1 MSRQKPNVPLSRHHL
16 QRASD
21 LRGYLSGYFW
31 WIAKNV
37 IGWILILIA
46 WPVGIAL
53 PGPGGIPLFL
63 IGFALVA
70 FPGKRRLTSRVMR
83 GKPFDLE
90 ARLFIF
96 LATFV
101 SILVTAGLLW
111 FAIDRYRK
119 LLDAWDIEP
128 AAIVGVAL
136 LALVVT
142 FAVTRLAL
150 HGVNLFI
157 RTLPL
162 ARRAVRPWL
171 RKRGIHLL
179 PTRRK
184 RVHHPEGTVVLQN
197 EEIIEFDTRHR
208 ERVSRLWLF
217 LKPWLKRMVAI
228 GITVAIFYYMA
239 RPIYVEWDSLRPRIQ
254 ELKWSRLAGGALMFA
269 FFLFFFRSLSWRAI
283 LAALGHRLPVA
294 ASTRIWSTSELA
306 RYLPGVVWQVV
317 GRAWLVK
324 PYGVRGSVC
333 TTSQVLELILFLLA
347 NVLVAVTCLLFFGYK
362 RVDEAAR
369 GWLAACMALVPIL
382 AIVIHPRVF
391 HALSAR
397 LLRLFN
403 KPPLERALPLRLMYG
418 LLLFAVLG
426 LLWQGMALWLT
437 VGSPLGLIVDKWW
450 VIAGAYSLAWIAG
463 FLAVWA
469 PGGLGVRELIF
480 MLAIHVALPDTVRS
494 TFANVDEQRA
504 FLAFLAVLL
513 RLWAT
518 AGELVVAA
526 FAYCFDWRGAL
537 GDPTAPGRLPANV
550 VPTKG
555 S

>member
-1 MSRQKPNVPLSRHHL
+1 MPGRKPKVTLSQHHL

-21 LRGYLSGYFW
+21 LRSYLRGYFW

-37 IGWILILIA
+37 VGWILILIA

-63 IGFALVA
+63 VGFALVA

-90 ARLFIF
+90 ARLFTF
-96 LATFV
+96 LATAV
-101 SILVTAGLLW
+101 SVLVTAGLLW
-111 FAIDRYRK
+111 FLIDRYRR
-119 LLDAWDIEP
+119 LLDEWDIEP
-128 AAIVGVAL
+128 VAIVGVAL

-157 RTLPL
+157 RTLPI
-162 ARRAVRPWL
+162 ARRVIRPWL
-171 RKRGIHLL
+171 RRRGIHLL

-184 RVHHPEGTVVLQN
+184 RVHLEDGTVVVEN
-197 EEIIEFDTRHR
+197 EEILEFDTRHR
-208 ERVSRLWLF
+208 ERVNRAWDF
-217 LKPWLKRMVAI
+217 LKPWLKRLLAI
-228 GITVAIFYYMA
+228 GITVAIFYYML
-239 RPIYVEWDSLRPRIQ
+239 RPLYVEWDSLRPRIR
-254 ELKWSRLAGGALMFA
+254 EMHVGRLLSGTMMFA

-283 LAALGHRLPVA
+283 LSALGHRLPVA
-294 ASTRIWSTSELA
+294 SSTRIWSTSELA

-317 GRAWLVK
+317 GRVWLVK

-369 GWLAACMALVPIL
+369 GWLATCMALVPVL
-382 AIVIHPRVF
+382 TIVIHPRVF
-391 HALSAR
+391 HSLSAR
-397 LLRLFN
+397 VLGLFG
-403 KPPLERALPLRLMYG
+403 KPPLERLLSMRLMYG
-418 LLLFAVLG
+418 LLLLAVAG

-437 VGSPLGLIVDKWW
+437 VGSPLGLIIDKWW
-450 VIAGAYSLAWIAG
+450 LIAGAYCLAWIAG

-469 PGGLGVRELIF
+469 PGGLGVRELVF
-480 MLAIHVALPDTVRS
+480 MLAIHVALPQPIRDS
-494 TFANVDEQRA
+494 FASLDEQRA

-518 AGELVVAA
+518 VGELIVATL
-526 FAYCFDWRGAL
+526 AYAFDWRGAI
-537 GDPTAPGRLPANV
+537 GDPSARGRLSANV
-550 VPTKG
+550 AQSQG

>member
-1 MSRQKPNVPLSRHHL
+1 MPRRKPKVPLSQHHL

-37 IGWILILIA
+37 VGWILILIA

-90 ARLFIF
+90 ARLFTF

-101 SILVTAGLLW
+101 SVLLTTGLLW
-111 FAIDRYRK
+111 FAIERYRK
-119 LLDAWDIEP
+119 FLDEWDIEP
-128 AAIVGVAL
+128 VAIVGVAL

-157 RTLPL
+157 RTLPM
-162 ARRAVRPWL
+162 ARRAIRPWL
-171 RKRGIHLL
+171 RRRGIHLL
-179 PTRRK
+179 PSRRK
-184 RVHHPEGTVVLQN
+184 RVHGDDGTVVVENQ
-197 EEIIEFDTRHR
+197 EIIEFDSRHH
-208 ERVSRLWLF
+208 ERLNRAWMF
-217 LKPWLKRMVAI
+217 LKPWLKRMIAI
-228 GITVAIFYYMA
+228 GITLAIFYYML
-239 RPIYVEWDSLRPRIQ
+239 RPLYVEWDSLRPRIA
-254 ELKWSRLAGGALMFA
+254 ELRWGRLAGGALMFA

-283 LAALGHRLPVA
+283 LAALGHRLPVG

-317 GRAWLVK
+317 GRVWLVK

-333 TTSQVLELILFLLA
+333 TSSQVLELILFLLA
-347 NVLVAVTCLLFFGYK
+347 NVLVAVTALLFFGYK
-362 RVDEAAR
+362 RVDDAAR
-369 GWLAACMALVPIL
+369 GWLATCMALVPVL

-391 HALSAR
+391 HALSSR

-403 KPPLERALPLRLMYG
+403 KPPLERVLPASLMYG
-418 LLLFAVLG
+418 LLAFAVLG
-426 LLWQGMALWLT
+426 LLWQGLALWLT
-437 VGSPLGLIVDKWW
+437 VGAPLGLIIDKWW
-450 VIAGAYSLAWIAG
+450 VIAGAYCLAWIAG

-480 MLAIHVALPDTVRS
+480 MLAIHVALPQPIRD
-494 TFANVDEQRA
+494 TFASVDEQRA

-518 AGELVVAA
+518 VGELIVAA
-526 FAYCFDWRGAL
+526 FAYAFDWRGAV
-537 GDPTAPGRLPANV
+537 GDPSASGRVPANV
-550 VPTKG
+550 IQTKG